1 MSPRSSAIPHKA
13 NSGGTASSIPL
24 PGSAIPARR
33 CPPDKVRP
41 VAGSS
46 RSSSPALSMIP
57 RGPTQQ
63 VASPYQTE
71 KAVVTSNGQIQKNSM
86 LDKLKLFKNTEKPV
100 QSNGKRTSSSSG
112 VSSARSERSDSSIS
126 LEPNVDLKPIRN
138 TSRLKQARP
147 GKPAQQKNSPNA
159 TKKEVLSNKSNKT
172 AVEVEKHAHKVA
184 NLTTTKLVEPKVK
197 VTVSKEPSPIM
208 KSHIPPPAVAGTGI
222 PKPTAAIKGTT
233 KISRDVST
241 TSFKPPSST
250 GISRESSQ
258 VSLKQHK
265 PAIAMVS
272 PIKNESNMSES
283 TNSSSTTGPS
293 SDSSMICKASSESSS
308 EYQSSSP
315 SKKLQDLSEEPQR
328 SPQSPKEADKEEQHC
343 DKEKEDNI
351 SKESDRREENLGHIK
366 EEEREDSPGIS
377 VEPMRPLLRGYCSTL
392 TLPSRQRHYHHKVP
406 PDCASD
412 YCEVSLAN
420 GYLSDGEIL
429 RNTAM
434 MDIGDGYM
442 SEGGSVLYTRR
453 LQTMPAHLSNG

>member
-1 MSPRSSAIPHKA
+1 MTPNRSSAIPHKA

-63 VASPYQTE
+63 
-71 KAVVTSNGQIQKNSM
+71 SNGQIQKNSM

-138 TSRLKQARP
+138 TSRLKQTRP

-184 NLTTTKLVEPKVK
+184 NLPTTKLAEPKVK

-233 KISRDVST
+233 KISREVST
-241 TSFKPPSST
+241 TSFKPPPST

-293 SDSSMICKASSESSS
+293 SDSSMICKSI
-308 EYQSSSP
+308 Q
-315 SKKLQDLSEEPQR
+315 
-328 SPQSPKEADKEEQHC
+328 
-343 DKEKEDNI
+343 
-351 SKESDRREENLGHIK
+351 
-366 EEEREDSPGIS
+366 
-377 VEPMRPLLRGYCSTL
+377 
-392 TLPSRQRHYHHKVP
+392 
-406 PDCASD
+406 
-412 YCEVSLAN
+412 
-420 GYLSDGEIL
+420 
-429 RNTAM
+429 
-434 MDIGDGYM
+434 
-442 SEGGSVLYTRR
+442 
-453 LQTMPAHLSNG
+453 